1 MTSRRGNATNARR
14 SSPLRK
20 GRTIPENLVGKKIAI
35 LVADGFEQIELTSP
49 KHALEAAGATTRI
62 VSPNPDRVHGWNHD
76 DPGESFAVDEPLS
89 SASPDD
95 FDALLL
101 PGGLRNP
108 DSLRASAKATQ
119 FVRSFFQQH
128 KPVGAICHAPWL
140 LAEAGV
146 LEKRRITSTAS
157 IRTDLIN
164 AGAVWVDEPVVCD
177 EGLVTS
183 RMPEDLNAFNAK
195 LVEEVHEGKH
205 QKQTV

>member
-1 MTSRRGNATNARR
+1 M
-14 SSPLRK
+14 
-20 GRTIPENLVGKKIAI
+20 PENLSGKRIAI
-35 LVADGFEQIELTSP
+35 LVTDGFEQIELTSP
-49 KHALEAAGATTRI
+49 KQALEAAGATTRI

-76 DPGESFAVDEPLS
+76 DPAESFGVDEPLS

-108 DSLRASAKATQ
+108 DSLRANGKAVQ
-119 FVRSFFQQH
+119 FVRTFFRQH
-128 KPVGAICHAPWL
+128 KPVGSICHAPWL

-146 LEKRRITSTAS
+146 LEQRRLTSTAS

-164 AGAVWVDEPVVCD
+164 AGAAWVDEPVVCD

-183 RMPEDLNAFNAK
+183 RMPEDLDAFNEK
-195 LVEEVHEGKH
+195 FVEEVHEGKH
-205 QKQTV
+205 AKQTV